1 MATPWLTGTLPT
13 RPVFHGPLCQPEIR
27 TGEIL
32 MSDLTEDIVELQ
44 TRLQFQEDVIHKLDT
59 VVIQQSEVLDALRR
73 RLAVLEERLEQLD
86 HERESTTDTPE
97 PRPPHY

>member
-1 MATPWLTGTLPT
+1 
-13 RPVFHGPLCQPEIR
+13 
-27 TGEIL
+27 

-86 HERESTTDTPE
+86 HERESATDTPE

>member
-1 MATPWLTGTLPT
+1 
-13 RPVFHGPLCQPEIR
+13 
-27 TGEIL
+27 